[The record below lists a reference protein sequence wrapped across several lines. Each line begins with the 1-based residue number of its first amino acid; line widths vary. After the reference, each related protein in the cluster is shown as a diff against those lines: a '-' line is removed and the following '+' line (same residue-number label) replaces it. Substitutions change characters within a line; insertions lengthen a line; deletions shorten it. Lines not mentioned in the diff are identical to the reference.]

1 MARRP
6 TRKRRRR
13 RQYSPRLIVVCEGQK
28 TEYEYLTRLNQA
40 RKRPDGPVVVPLR
53 GCGGDPAGV
62 VERAIRE
69 RDNDRRGGKFDRAQG
84 DRAYVLLDVE
94 PHDPGRAPALDK
106 ALGLA
111 REQDVCVL
119 LSNPSFEFWLLC
131 HIISPEDAC
140 RAFPNPAELDSE
152 LRRRFDDHGK
162 DDLHRN
168 PDLFDR
174 LLPEAEHAV
183 TVARH
188 VHEKHHSNA
197 AVRQANACTAVY
209 QLVGYMLDPSGGAP

>member
-1 MARRP
+1 MARRS
-6 TRKRRRR
+6 TRKRRPP
-13 RQYSPRLIVVCEGQK
+13 RQYSPRLIVVCEGEK

-40 RKRPDGPVVVPLR
+40 RKRPGGPVVVPLR

-94 PHDPGRAPALDK
+94 PHDPGRAPALDN
-106 ALGLA
+106 ALRLA

-131 HIISPEDAC
+131 HLVSEAEAC
-140 RAFPNPAELDSE
+140 RAFPNPAALDSE
-152 LRRRFDDHGK
+152 LRRRFDGHGK
-162 DDLHRN
+162 DDLHRD

-174 LLPEAEHAV
+174 LLSEAEHAV

-188 VHEKHHSNA
+188 VHEKHHSKA
-197 AVRQANACTAVY
+197 DVRGANACTTVY
-209 QLVGYMLDPSGGAP
+209 QLVDMLAPSGGAP